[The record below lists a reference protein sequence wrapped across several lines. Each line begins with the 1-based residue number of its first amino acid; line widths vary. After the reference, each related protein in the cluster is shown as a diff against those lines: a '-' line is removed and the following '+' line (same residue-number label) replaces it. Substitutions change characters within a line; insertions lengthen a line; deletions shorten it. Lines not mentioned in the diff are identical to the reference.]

1 MEHKY
6 YSKNKT
12 EITRN
17 KRLKTYN
24 ELNPVDKLGLIKIDE
39 TGIILIYR
47 QNDKFKI
54 NSNEYLAFR
63 KEIKDIYFG
72 SQYEINKYLDERISD
87 YKYKLNVINAF
98 NKE

>member
-24 ELNPVDKLGLIKIDE
+24 ELNPVDKLGLVKIAE
-39 TGIILIYR
+39 TGEILVYR

-54 NSNEYLAFR
+54 NSNEYLTYR

-72 SQYEINKYLDERISD
+72 SLYEINKYLDKRI
-87 YKYKLNVINAF
+87 
-98 NKE
+98 NKAGGK